1 MKNQELRTPDSAE
14 SASALSPREALNVA
28 HEKELLILKKLP
40 PRIRTAD
47 DVQALAGIL
56 NDFNEAVTSKR
67 EAAKQLPSDKV
78 LQQSLEFQTA
88 FYDEVFEAIS
98 ASWQET
104 EMEMKPSS
112 EKCGILIC
120 FRGGSGTYSRAKCFL
135 RLWRTSKCPSVCKK
149 TEMDVPLKFRE
160 TSFPTKSIILCGNGR
175 RGDTAPHRG
184 CGGKGRKFLEGF
196 PTIKSCV
203 RTSYRAFP
211 PAGAFRHTSRTLKT
225 GMCNTPPVSVVYS
238 ANVCF

>member
-112 EKCGILIC
+112 EKMRNLNML
-120 FRGGSGTYSRAKCFL
+120 SGRL
-135 RLWRTSKCPSVCKK
+135 RHI
-149 TEMDVPLKFRE
+149 F
-160 TSFPTKSIILCGNGR
+160 
-175 RGDTAPHRG
+175 A
-184 CGGKGRKFLEGF
+184 GKMLPE
-196 PTIKSCV
+196 I
-203 RTSYRAFP
+203 
-211 PAGAFRHTSRTLKT
+211 
-225 GMCNTPPVSVVYS
+225 M
-238 ANVCF
+238 ANVKVPISL